1 MSIVG
6 ASLSEPHIDIYVSL
20 SSGIP
25 REVHQGKASFV
36 LHVVCPLHGI
46 PRKVHQGKACVLH
59 VVCPLVFR

>member
-36 LHVVCPLHGI
+36 LHVS
-46 PRKVHQGKACVLH
+46 VL
-59 VVCPLVFR
+59 CMVFRERYTRGRLVSFM